1 MQRFTRILLVLT
13 IVCGGALTAS
23 FSYADIKDVRAWQYP
38 DKTRIV
44 LDLTQSHEHKMFELS
59 SPPRIVLDI
68 NNARMLKALDNVDLT
83 NTPIKS
89 IRSAKRNQNDVRI
102 VFDLKEPMDLLKTL
116 VLQPNEIYGYRIAV
130 DLVPKVQKQ
139 VLSAP
144 KVVKKVETYS
154 QKKRDLIIAIDAG
167 HGGEDPGA
175 IGAGRVM
182 EKHVVLAIAKELQKL
197 FNKEPGYTSV
207 MIRTGDY
214 YLGLAER
221 TQKARAAKA
230 DFFVSIHADAFN
242 VPSANGSSVY
252 MLSQGGASSVTAR
265 WLADKENRS
274 DLIGGYKLVS
284 DSDQVNQV
292 LLDLSMT
299 NKRNESSLLGQSIL
313 NEMGK
318 ITRLHKNRVEEAG
331 FAVLKAPDVPALLVE
346 TGFISNPKEAHLLG
360 TSAHQKKL
368 ARAIFTGVTG
378 YFATH
383 HPDGVIASSE
393 PSSKPNKPSKPSTYV
408 VRRGDTLSKIA
419 VQQGV
424 AMQDIKKLNN
434 LKQDGIRVGQRLL
447 IPNS

>member
-1 MQRFTRILLVLT
+1 MRRKISGTLVAAMLALLMNW
-13 IVCGGALTAS
+13 AH
-23 FSYADIKDVRAWQYP
+23 ADISDVRAWQYP
-38 DKTRIV
+38 DKTRVV
-44 LDLTQSHEHKMFELS
+44 LDLTRSHEHKIFELS
-59 SPPRIVLDI
+59 SPPRIVLDV
-68 NNARMLKALDNVDLT
+68 NNARMLKSLDGVDLS
-83 NTPIKS
+83 NTPIKT
-89 IRSAKRNQNDVRI
+89 IRSARRNDNDVRI
-102 VFDLKEPMDLLKTL
+102 VFDLKEPMGSLKTL
-116 VLQPNEIYGYRIAV
+116 VLQPNEMYGYRIAV

-144 KVVKKVETYS
+144 KVVKKAENYS
-154 QKKRDLIIAIDAG
+154 HKKRDLIIAIDAG

-182 EKHVVLAIAKELQKL
+182 EKHVVLAIAKELQQL
-197 FNKEPGYTSV
+197 FNKEPGYAAV

-221 TQKARAAKA
+221 TKKARAAKA
-230 DFFVSIHADAFN
+230 DFFVSIHADAFK
-242 VPSANGSSVY
+242 VPSANGGSVY
-252 MLSQGGASSVTAR
+252 MLSQGGASSVAAR

-274 DLIGGYKLVS
+274 DLIGGYRLVS

-299 NKRNESSLLGQSIL
+299 NKRKESSLLGRSIL
-313 NEMGK
+313 GEMGK
-318 ITRLHKNRVEEAG
+318 VTRLHKSRVEEAG

-346 TGFISNPKEAHLLG
+346 TGFISNPKEARLLG
-360 TSAHQKKL
+360 TPAHQKKL
-368 ARAIFTGVTG
+368 ARAIFNGITG

-383 HPDGVIASSE
+383 HPDGSIITSVAE
-393 PSSKPNKPSKPSTYV
+393 AKPSTYIV
-408 VRRGDTLSKIA
+408 KSGDTLSKIA

-434 LKQDGIRVGQRLL
+434 LKQDGVRIGQRLL